1 LELRLFEQDK
11 SGVNRFGVDN
21 LMWSKDS
28 FVVKELNAFEEYLR
42 DKYKPGNS
50 FLNNVSQKIIFSG
63 GKRLRP
69 ALVIISGMMGEYDRN
84 KIFPLAAA
92 IETLHT
98 ATLVHDDIIDN
109 AKTRRGQ
116 ITTSEKHGINIA
128 IYTGDY
134 LLANSILLL
143 AESGLAVKELDR
155 LAKAVKMICTGEVSQ
170 YLNRYKL
177 TSVSGYLKRIM
188 KKTGILF
195 SASCAIGS
203 FASNCDYKQVR
214 TMARIGMNIG
224 IAFQIRDDLLDIEI
238 YGKGAE
244 KIGKPITNDIKN
256 GIITLPFIYSAKRS
270 ETVRR
275 SIEELFQITDD
286 LSNVKQREEVFTDKN
301 VNNNK
306 DINSYI
312 RQIIND
318 VIESGGVSD
327 AKALKNRYIQK
338 ARNLLETLPQI
349 TNEAKQALEDIINW
363 L

>member
-1 LELRLFEQDK
+1 
-11 SGVNRFGVDN
+11 
-21 LMWSKDS
+21 MWSKDS
-28 FVVKELNAFEEYLR
+28 FVVKELNAFEDYLR

-50 FLNNVSQKIIFSG
+50 FLNGVSQKIIFSG

-69 ALVIISGMMGEYDRN
+69 ALVIISGMMGDYDRS

-98 ATLVHDDIIDN
+98 ATLIHDDIIDD

-143 AESGLAVKELDR
+143 AESGLAMKEVDR

-203 FASNCDYKQVR
+203 YASNCDLKHVR

-224 IAFQIRDDLLDIEI
+224 IAFQIRDDLLDVEI
-238 YGKGAE
+238 NDKEAE
-244 KIGKPITNDIKN
+244 KIGKPIANDIKN

-270 ETVRR
+270 EKVKQ
-275 SIEELFQITDD
+275 SIEKLFEVSDELNI
-286 LSNVKQREEVFTDKN
+286 RECENEALTNKKGIN
-301 VNNNK
+301 VNKVDNDN
-306 DINSYI
+306 I

-318 VIESGGVSD
+318 VIKSGGVDD

-338 ARNLLETLPQI
+338 TRNLLDTLPQI
-349 TNEAKQALEDIINW
+349 TDETKQALEEVLNW